1 MGKGSSME
9 TWGGITH
16 KNMGKI
22 LTGARMRGSNRGL
35 GEGLLT

>member
-1 MGKGSSME
+1 MSSLDSQEHGKRSSME

-22 LTGARMRGSNRGL
+22 DRSKD
-35 GEGLLT
+35 EGFG